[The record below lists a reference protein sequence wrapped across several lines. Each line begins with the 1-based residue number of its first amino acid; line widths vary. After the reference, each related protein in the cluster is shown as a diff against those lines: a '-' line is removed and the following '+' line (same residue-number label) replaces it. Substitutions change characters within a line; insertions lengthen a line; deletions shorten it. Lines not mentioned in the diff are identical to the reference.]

1 MSEMVPLETAL
12 ERMVGS
18 IEPLAPRALPL
29 LEADRCVL
37 AKDCIATRTKPPFA
51 VSAMDGYAL
60 ASTPLARERFEVL
73 GEVPAGAH
81 FSGIVSAGNA
91 VRIFTGA
98 PIPDGASHVL
108 IQEDAA
114 RDGDVI
120 TVSEN
125 PGSGANIR
133 PAGGDFVQG
142 DTLIAKGTQ
151 LTPQHLALAASG
163 NHPELSVY
171 PKPSV
176 AVMMNGDELAWPGKG
191 APDDAIIA
199 SNGFGLATLA
209 QRYDAKLHDLTLIRD
224 DQSELE
230 AYIAQ
235 SEADILVTIGG
246 ASVGDYDLIRPA
258 LEAQGY
264 ALDIPKVALRP
275 GKPTLFG
282 RKGGKTV
289 LGLPG
294 NPVSSMV
301 SAIIFLRPLID
312 RLAGKNPT
320 PLLALEDATLG
331 DDLPVNGPRAHFM
344 RATYDANGN
353 LVPVLSQDSSLLRLL
368 GNADALIY
376 RPAHV
381 DAASAGTLCAM
392 LPLPK

>member
-18 IEPLAPRALPL
+18 VEPLAPRALPL
-29 LEADRCVL
+29 LEADGCVL
-37 AKDCIATRTKPPFA
+37 AEDCIAPRTKPPFA

-60 ASTPLARERFEVL
+60 TTAPLAGERLEVI
-73 GEVPAGAH
+73 GEVPAGAM
-81 FSGIVSAGNA
+81 FSGTVGPGKA

-98 PIPDGASHVL
+98 PIPEGASHVL
-108 IQEDAA
+108 IQEDAI

-125 PGSGANIR
+125 PGSGANVR
-133 PAGGDFVQG
+133 PEGGDFRQG
-142 DTLIAKGTQ
+142 DVLIAKGTQ

-163 NHPELSVY
+163 NHPELIVH

-176 AVMMNGDELAWPGKG
+176 AVMMNGDELAWPGKD
-191 APDDAIIA
+191 APVDAIIA

-209 QRYDAKLHDLTLIRD
+209 QRYGARLHDLTLIRD
-224 DQSELE
+224 NQSELE

-235 SEADILVTIGG
+235 NEADVLVTIGG

-282 RKGGKTV
+282 RKGGQTV

-312 RLAGKNPT
+312 QLAGRNPI
-320 PLLALEDATLG
+320 PLLAVEEAILG
-331 DDLPVNGPRAHFM
+331 NDLPANGPRAHFM
-344 RATYDANGN
+344 RAIYDPKGN
-353 LVPVLSQDSSLLRLL
+353 LVPVSSQDSSLLRLL

-376 RPAHV
+376 RPAHA
-381 DAASAGTLCAM
+381 DAINAGATCVT

>member
-1 MSEMVPLETAL
+1 MSEMIPLETAL
-12 ERMVGS
+12 ERIVGS
-18 IEPLAPRALPL
+18 VEPLAPCALPL
-29 LEADRCVL
+29 LDADGCVL
-37 AKDCIATRTKPPFA
+37 AEDCIATRTKPPFA

-60 ASTPLARERFEVL
+60 TNSPSAGERLNVI
-73 GEVPAGAH
+73 GEVPAGAM
-81 FSGIVSAGNA
+81 FSGTVSAGEA

-98 PIPDGASHVL
+98 PIPSGARHVL
-108 IQEDAA
+108 IQEEAK
-114 RDGDVI
+114 REGGII
-120 TVSEN
+120 TVSQN
-125 PGSGANIR
+125 PGNGANIR
-133 PAGGDFVQG
+133 PEGGDFRLG
-142 DTLIAKGTQ
+142 DILIAKGTQ

-163 NHPELSVY
+163 NHPELFVH
-171 PKPSV
+171 PKPSI
-176 AVMMNGDELAWPGKG
+176 AVMMNGNELTWPGNN

-209 QRYDAKLHDLTLIRD
+209 QRYGAKLHDLTLIRD

-230 AYIAQ
+230 AYIAK

-258 LEAQGY
+258 LEAQEY

-282 RKGGKTV
+282 RKGRKTV

-312 RLAGKNPT
+312 QLAGRNPT
-320 PLLALEDATLG
+320 PLLALDEATLG
-331 DDLPVNGPRAHFM
+331 DNLPANGPRAHFM
-344 RATYDANGN
+344 RAIYDANGN
-353 LVPVLSQDSSLLRLL
+353 LVPVSSQDSSLLRLL

-376 RPAHV
+376 RPAHAN
-381 DAASAGTLCAM
+381 AASEGTRCAT